1 MHSIHWQN
9 VILLRLAPNALPN
22 SSLPYHTRYPS
33 STTYTYKFTKFP
45 HSHTDCLASTVT
57 RRYHGKYCDS
67 IWWSV
72 YSNKMLATDTNVKCF
87 GCYGY
92 WHNFV
97 VWPVN
102 FRHNRQAKTCSVMSV
117 FIPCGI
123 ANHHERRTTNDDDNK
138 NVRVRLWVCVPC
150 FGMRTLAENNN
161 NNNKFE
167 ERENPS
173 NKNITF
179 QHFAEPREKFICH
192 SPNNVSLFRSIS
204 LPHTLSVCAAL
215 FPRYSPPECLC
226 MCVHSV
232 SLSLFLLHAV
242 RQNACVTALHSRV
255 WVRNIH
261 WYLHWYWCCFALN
274 LFFRPA
280 TGTAQHPKGAA
291 QCETNNITAR
301 ESWRR
306 DQNRCKKCAVLQC
319 AYMRIVKSNKKY
331 GNKIVKKLYLI
342 PVHSDVV
349 REIFCAKY
357 LNCACLVIQI

>member
-9 VILLRLAPNALPN
+9 VILLRFAPNALPN

-232 SLSLFLLHAV
+232 SLSLSFSCTLLGRTRV
-242 RQNACVTALHSRV
+242 SLRSTLACEYVTYTGICTGIGVVLLSTFFFGPQQERHSIR
-255 WVRNIH
+255 RE
-261 WYLHWYWCCFALN
+261 
-274 LFFRPA
+274 
-280 TGTAQHPKGAA
+280 QHNVKQITSQPENRGG
-291 QCETNNITAR
+291 ETKT
-301 ESWRR
+301 
-306 DQNRCKKCAVLQC
+306 D
-319 AYMRIVKSNKKY
+319 VKS
-331 GNKIVKKLYLI
+331 
-342 PVHSDVV
+342 V
-349 REIFCAKY
+349 RCCNVRTCVSLNRTKSTEIK
-357 LNCACLVIQI
+357 